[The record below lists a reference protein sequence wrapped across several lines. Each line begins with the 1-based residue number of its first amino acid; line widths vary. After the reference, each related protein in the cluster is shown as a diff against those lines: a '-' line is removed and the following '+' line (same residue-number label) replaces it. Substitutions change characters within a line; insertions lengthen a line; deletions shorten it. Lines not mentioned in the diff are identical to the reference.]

1 MPAAVLT
8 LLSLTAN
15 AAAVATHAG
24 SARGLPFEEGYRMG
38 GKTDDAPTAIG
49 AAELQLQFDFAHG
62 SLVQITALEREFL
75 SGPTPV
81 WQLTATDF
89 ESVFPAGAAVDSLSS
104 GAGHH

>member
-1 MPAAVLT
+1 MPAAMLT
-8 LLSLTAN
+8 LLSLTA
-15 AAAVATHAG
+15 AARAG

-38 GKTDDAPTAIG
+38 RKTDEHAPTAIG

-81 WQLTATDF
+81 WQLTATDC